1 MLKKENRLR
10 KEKDFKAV
18 LGRGR
23 YVVTPLF
30 LLKYTPNGLSHHRY
44 GFVVSTKVSKKA
56 PVRNTIKRR
65 MRAIVKKQ
73 GKKAEKGYDMAF
85 LVKKEIVGASFQ
97 DIKEIME
104 VSMQKISQFSSRT

>member
-23 YVVTPLF
+23 YVATPLF
-30 LLKYTPNGLSHHRY
+30 LLKYAPNRLTYNRY

-56 PVRNTIKRR
+56 PVRNMIKRR
-65 MRAIVKKQ
+65 MRAIAKKN
-73 GKKAEKGYDMAF
+73 EKEAKNGYDMAF
-85 LVKKEIVGASFQ
+85 IVKKEIVGASFR
-97 DIKEIME
+97 DIKEMME
-104 VSMQKISQFSSRT
+104 ASMGKAFHFSSKI